1 MRRMLGKHFVESGK
15 VSKDMGRFYTNIFE
29 QRHKGDYD
37 AFVEFES
44 VEVEDMLTTGKA
56 FISQIKALIDKP

>member
-1 MRRMLGKHFVESGK
+1 MLGLHFVESGEL
-15 VSKDMGRFYTNIFE
+15 SREMGRFYSDLFN
-29 QRHKGDYD
+29 QRNKGDYD

-56 FISQIKALIDKP
+56 FIRQIKALIDKP

>member
-1 MRRMLGKHFVESGK
+1 
-15 VSKDMGRFYTNIFE
+15 MGRFYTNIFE

-56 FISQIKALIDKP
+56 FIRQIKALIDKP